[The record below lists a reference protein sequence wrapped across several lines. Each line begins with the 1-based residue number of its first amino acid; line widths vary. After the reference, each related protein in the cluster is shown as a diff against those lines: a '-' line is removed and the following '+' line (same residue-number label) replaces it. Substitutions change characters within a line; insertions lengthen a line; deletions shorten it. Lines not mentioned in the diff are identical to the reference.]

1 MKTISLKNMGG
12 GYIVLKNISVK
23 KAKED
28 YGKAPD

>member
-12 GYIVLKNISVK
+12 VYTVFKNISVK

-28 YGKAPD
+28 YGKVPD